1 MSSIKDQ
8 IKANPGLKKLVHW
21 LLIPSGQARP
31 RRWVKWFLNPFI
43 HHFGPG
49 SSVQNPCRLD
59 VLPFNT
65 FSLGK
70 GSTIESFATV
80 NNGVGPVQIGDNTR
94 IGIGCVVIGPVF
106 IGNDVIL
113 AQNIVLS
120 GLNHEYQN
128 IHAPIWKQP
137 VTTAP
142 ITVEDEVWIG
152 ANAVITAGV
161 RLGKHC
167 VVAAGSV
174 VTKDVA
180 SYTIVAGNPA
190 KIIKRYNELTGSWE
204 RV

>member
-1 MSSIKDQ
+1 MGLKETIKN
-8 IKANPGLKKLVHW
+8 NPGLKKLVHW

-31 RRWVKWFLNPFI
+31 RLWVRWFLNPWL
-43 HHFGPG
+43 HKYGAG
-49 SSVQNPCRLD
+49 SSVESPCRLD
-59 VLPFNT
+59 VLPFNP
-65 FSLGK
+65 FSLGE

-80 NNGVGPVQIGDNTR
+80 NNGVGAVHIGNRTR
-94 IGIGCVVIGPVF
+94 VGIGCVVIGPVT
-106 IGNDVIL
+106 IGHDVIL

-120 GLNHEYQN
+120 GLNHEYQDVST
-128 IHAPIWKQP
+128 PIWKQP

-142 ITVEDEVWIG
+142 IVVEDEVWIG

-167 VVAAGSV
+167 VVAGGSV

-190 KIIKRYNELTGSWE
+190 KPIKRYNDLTGLWE
-204 RV
+204 RI